1 MQLENRKAR
10 VAQCLVRLF
19 KQRVLSL
26 YGQAFAALGAACS
39 NHGTTTTRFHAGE
52 ETVRTCALDFG
63 GLVCA
68 FHDLS
73 SCLLQK
79 VQEI

>member
-1 MQLENRKAR
+1 MQLENRTAR
-10 VAQCLVRLF
+10 VAKCLVRLF
-19 KQRVLSL
+19 KPRVLGL
-26 YGQAFAALGAACS
+26 YSQALAALGAACS
-39 NHGTTTTRFHAGE
+39 NHGTTATRFHAGE

-68 FHDLS
+68 FHDVS

-79 VQEI
+79 FREV